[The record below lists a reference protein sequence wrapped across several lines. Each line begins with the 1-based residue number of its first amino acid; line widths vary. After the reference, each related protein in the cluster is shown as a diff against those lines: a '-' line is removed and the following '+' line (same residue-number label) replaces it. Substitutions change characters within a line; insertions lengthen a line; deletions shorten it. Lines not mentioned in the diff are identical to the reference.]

1 MYEYEEV
8 MSRYRKK
15 LFLDTPLKSG
25 EGNTYPDLLEK
36 QDAITRDEQVIK

>member
-25 EGNTYPDLLEK
+25 EDTTYLNLLEK